1 MARKPSIKKYTV
13 SDSVDL
19 ILVHYYIYYVVEEAT
34 VRVRFLD
41 STKVYT
47 LAWVELLTMEEMPFE
62 RYEDLVAGVEVMA
75 PWQDRQGNLQYA
87 EALVLSEENVRI

>member
-1 MARKPSIKKYTV
+1 MYFYA
-13 SDSVDL
+13 
-19 ILVHYYIYYVVEEAT
+19 VEEAT

-62 RYEDLVAGVEVMA
+62 RYEDLIAGVEVMA
-75 PWQDRQGNLQYA
+75 PWQDRRGNLQYA
-87 EALVLSEENVRI
+87 EAVVLSEENVRM